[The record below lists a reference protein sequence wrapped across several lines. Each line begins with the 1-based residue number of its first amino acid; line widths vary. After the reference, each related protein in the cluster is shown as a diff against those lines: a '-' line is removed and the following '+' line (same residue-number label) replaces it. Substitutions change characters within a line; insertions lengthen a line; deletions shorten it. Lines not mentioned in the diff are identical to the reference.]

1 LGQEPKMAGPAELVE
16 ALSKATGLPL
26 PTVVD
31 IDRRLVKAGLRTK
44 GGRGLNAARMTA
56 LDAARLLTAIIG
68 SPQANASAEA
78 VCRYA
83 ETHVDR
89 RRSSEGLFSGVE
101 VNDLARLSPRH
112 SFVDGLAALIA
123 SASEGDLAA
132 LAAGSRNR
140 WQPHIEVYAFTR
152 ATYGRIRL
160 SEMPNG
166 KTANAEYTSARTA
179 NERAA
184 QNALGRKKGTLIG
197 EAQGDL
203 EQSRRITERTIL
215 AIANLLAEES

>member
-1 LGQEPKMAGPAELVE
+1 MTGPAELVE
-16 ALSKATGLPL
+16 GLSKVTGLPL

-44 GGRGLNAARMTA
+44 GGRGLSAARMTA

-68 SPQANASAEA
+68 CPQANASAEA
-78 VCRYA
+78 VHRYA

-89 RRSSEGLFSGVE
+89 RRSSEELFGGIE
-101 VNDLARLSPRH
+101 VDDLASLPARH
-112 SFVDGLAALIA
+112 SFVDGLSALIA
-123 SASEGDLAA
+123 STSNGALAA
-132 LAAGSRNR
+132 LAAASRNR
-140 WQPHIEVYAFTR
+140 WQPQIEVYAFTR

-160 SEMPNG
+160 SGMPNG
-166 KTANAEYTSARTA
+166 KTASVEYILARTA
-179 NERAA
+179 NERA
-184 QNALGRKKGTLIG
+184 GRKTTSRKKDASVA

-215 AIANLLAEES
+215 AVAELLREDT